1 MQKGVVLISRSSLTK
16 LLAVVALAVSLALP
30 AAQPVRAQGDLGV
43 PGGPFSTLFRI
54 QNLGSAN
61 ASCAYKLYSATGTT
75 AFDSSASS
83 STAVPPILPNESAYI
98 FTPSVSGI
106 PSGQTLA
113 GVVEC
118 DQPVAAVVNYSDADS
133 GDTYV
138 GVSSPATT
146 LYVPSI
152 YDDYY
157 GFYTSLR
164 IMNASSSANTGSVA
178 YFQGTT
184 QVGSDSISLAANGST
199 TINQSGKSFL
209 NSNTGYSARITGSG
223 NLAAIVQIYGGVG
236 TGVADQLYAFSAFS
250 GGATKVYAPVVM
262 SNYYGYNTAITV
274 QNAGSTTANVTAT
287 YSNGTTRS
295 FTLASGAS
303 NTLLDFQILPA
314 AESLYSAVIES
325 TGSNPQPLIV
335 TVNESNSAKYATTY
349 EGLTS
354 GGQNLVA
361 PIVMKEY
368 FGFGSSVTCQNIGT
382 SATSVTVSYT
392 GTGSNGQAVSVAP
405 TVKASSLQPN
415 TSVGIFQFNDSS
427 LPNGFIGSATITAS
441 QNIICVVNQ
450 SIVNNAPAAQ
460 DQLYAYNAIVKTE

>member
-1 MQKGVVLISRSSLTK
+1 MSRLSLIK
-16 LLAVVALAVSLALP
+16 LLAMVTLALSLALP
-30 AAQPVRAQGDLGV
+30 AASPAKAQGDLGV
-43 PGGPFSTLFRI
+43 PGGPFSTAFRI

-61 ASCAYKLYSATGTT
+61 ANCAYKLYSATGTQ
-75 AFDSSASS
+75 AFDSAASS
-83 STAVPPILPNESAYI
+83 TTAVLPILPNESAYI
-98 FTPSVSGI
+98 FTPSVTGI

-118 DQPVAAVVNYSDADS
+118 DQPVAAVVNYSDTDS

-152 YDDYY
+152 YDNYY
-157 GFYTSLR
+157 NFYTSLR
-164 IMNASSSANTGSVA
+164 IMNASSSTNTGKIE

-184 QVGSDSISLAANGST
+184 KVGEDTLNLAANGST
-199 TINQSGKSFL
+199 TVNQNGKTFL
-209 NSNTGYSARITGSG
+209 NADVGYSAKITGSG

-262 SNYYGYNTAITV
+262 SGYYGYNTAITV
-274 QNAGSTTANVTAT
+274 QNAGSATANVTVT
-287 YSNGTTRS
+287 YSNSTTRS

-314 AESLYSAVIES
+314 ATSLYSAVIES
-325 TGSNPQPLIV
+325 TNAQPLIV

-354 GGQNLVA
+354 GGTNLVA

-368 FGFGSSVTCQNIGT
+368 YGFGSSVTCQNIGT
-382 SATSVTVSYT
+382 STANVQVAYAGTS
-392 GTGSNGQAVSVAP
+392 GTGAAVSIPATTKVTLA
-405 TVKASSLQPN
+405 PN
-415 TSVGIFQFNDSS
+415 TSDGIFQFNDTS
-427 LPNGFIGSATITAS
+427 LPNGFIGSAIITAN

-450 SIVNNAPAAQ
+450 SIVNNAPTNQ
-460 DQLYAYNAIVKTE
+460 DQLYAYNAIVK